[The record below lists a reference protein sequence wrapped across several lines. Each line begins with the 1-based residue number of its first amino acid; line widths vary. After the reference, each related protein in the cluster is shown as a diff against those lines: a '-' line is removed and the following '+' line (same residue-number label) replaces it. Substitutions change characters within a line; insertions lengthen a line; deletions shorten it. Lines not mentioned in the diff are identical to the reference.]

1 VSEPGYQEGP
11 FEERRVRPAA
21 SPAVPR
27 RPENFLDF
35 RLGRL
40 LILLASMP
48 QMRAAKPLH
57 IERLG
62 YYDFFSDNPF
72 LILEQGDPDHLALQ
86 LAGFSQRTLS
96 YNSSAQRF
104 SNRRARLRHDLA
116 LLASRALVEIAADG
130 SHITFSA
137 SDRGVELAERFTGL
151 YAKSFRAGVAVVVRR
166 LNKLSDRA
174 IGERS
179 REWLRAEPFLI
190 DIYGQSEE
198 LS

>member
-1 VSEPGYQEGP
+1 VPDEH
-11 FEERRVRPAA
+11 RREVAAEQRSIRPAT
-21 SPAVPR
+21 SPPVAR
-27 RPENFLDF
+27 RPENFAKF

-40 LILLASMP
+40 LILLSALPEIRSP
-48 QMRAAKPLH
+48 KPLH
-57 IERLG
+57 IERLA

-72 LILEQGDPDHLALQ
+72 LILEDEDPARRLLL
-86 LAGFSQRTLS
+86 LAGYSQRTLS

-104 SNRRARLRHDLA
+104 ANRRARLRHDLA
-116 LLASRALVEIAADG
+116 LLASRSLVSIAAEG

-137 SDRGVELAERFTGL
+137 NAEGLRIGRAFNSFYADSFRTGVEI
-151 YAKSFRAGVAVVVRR
+151 VVRR

-190 DIYGQSEE
+190 DIYGEE
-198 LS
+198 SAS

>member
-1 VSEPGYQEGP
+1 
-11 FEERRVRPAA
+11 
-21 SPAVPR
+21 
-27 RPENFLDF
+27 
-35 RLGRL
+35 

-48 QMRAAKPLH
+48 EIRTAKPLH

-72 LILEQGDPDHLALQ
+72 LILDQGDPDHLSLQ

-104 SNRRARLRHDLA
+104 TNRRARLRHDLA
-116 LLASRALVEIAADG
+116 LLASRALVEIAAEG

-137 SDRGVELAERFTGL
+137 SERGVELAGRFTSL
-151 YAKSFRAGVAVVVRR
+151 YAKSFRAGAAVVVRR

-179 REWLRAEPFLI
+179 RQWLRAEPFLI
-190 DIYGQSEE
+190 DIYGHGEE
-198 LS
+198 AA